1 MFDKEQDG
9 TMVTT
14 HGGGTSRKRM
24 HACADYTGA
33 EIMRVLRDEVQ
44 NRGIPVLEFSP
55 AVELLLD
62 EEAKLPVRCCGILM
76 HRSTRLYAQ
85 NA

>member
-1 MFDKEQDG
+1 MGVMFDKEPDG

-24 HACADYTGA
+24 HACRDYSGA
-33 EIMRVLRDEVQ
+33 EIMRVLRDEVI
-44 NRGIPVLEFSP
+44 NRGIQIVDFTA

-62 EEAKLPVRCCGILM
+62 TQWQRRRAPCL
-76 HRSTRLYAQ
+76 
-85 NA
+85 